1 MAFAAIVCAGIVA
14 TVQIRQN
21 AQRIASSNDFR
32 SIAVALQNYSSA
44 HSSLPRPVYYDQ
56 NNPNT
61 ELYSWRYRIIPYVA
75 SYKMDVGYN
84 FPWNHPINSK
94 WLGVPQPYAFGG
106 WGDGM
111 GDTRRVSK
119 IPTETRVYAI
129 TGPDTAFGDGK
140 THEPYSIADLPG
152 DVILAAE
159 IRKSEN
165 HWMKSS
171 DFDIQTMP
179 KSIDSQD
186 DKSISG
192 HHECGFYV
200 IFADAEVW
208 FLSNETP
215 FSELSQFFT
224 IRGAIEHDREQ
235 VLGKYR

>member
-1 MAFAAIVCAGIVA
+1 
-14 TVQIRQN
+14 
-21 AQRIASSNDFR
+21 
-32 SIAVALQNYSSA
+32 
-44 HSSLPRPVYYDQ
+44 
-56 NNPNT
+56 
-61 ELYSWRYRIIPYVA
+61 
-75 SYKMDVGYN
+75 
-84 FPWNHPINSK
+84 
-94 WLGVPQPYAFGG
+94 
-106 WGDGM
+106 M

-152 DVILAAE
+152 DVILATE

-186 DKSISG
+186 GKSISG